1 MPFSRSR
8 SIESITRSAT
18 SWLVRKAP
26 DCHSI
31 LSTSV
36 VLPWSTWAMMA
47 TLRMSWRVAT
57 EERSYADPIES
68 LAALDPADPE
78 DDLERLARL
87 LFGMA
92 VELLRRRGRFF
103 PFGGVIWSEGG
114 AEQLVAAPPEE
125 GKDASGL
132 LDALVGELRAEA
144 AAGRVRA
151 AGTCVDVRQDPDLGV
166 AIRADLE
173 DSSGDARVALLQYE
187 RRFPLRF
194 LIFPDPVE
202 HPGAQRISADRNPA

>member
-1 MPFSRSR
+1 M
-8 SIESITRSAT
+8 
-18 SWLVRKAP
+18 
-26 DCHSI
+26 
-31 LSTSV
+31 
-36 VLPWSTWAMMA
+36 
-47 TLRMSWRVAT
+47 AT
-57 EERSYADPIES
+57 EERSYADRIES
-68 LAALDPADPE
+68 LAALDPTDPE

-103 PFGGVIWSEGG
+103 PFGGVIWSDGG
-114 AEQLVAAPPEE
+114 AEQLVAAPPDRE
-125 GKDASGL
+125 GAKDASGL
-132 LDALVGELRAEA
+132 LDALVDELRAEA

-187 RRFPLRF
+187 RRFPRRF

-202 HPGAQRISADRNPA
+202 RPGAQRIFAD